1 MPDYN
6 SAYTEILSVHGSTD
20 RDRALDFA
28 REDFVRKAYKNPS
41 YHAEATR
48 NGVVQPFLILRGD
61 ETFKCKIVA
70 MPGDELCTG
79 DYITAFGQTWIVKEA
94 RADDTLQKGGIIWLC
109 NYQFKFQLKPGGD
122 VVTRW
127 GVFDSGVYSTT
138 LSREKEITVL
148 DKQFKVWIPF
158 DDDTK
163 LMHEDMRLA
172 VGTSYDH
179 SGSEVLSVFRITG
192 RDPVGRN
199 FGEGAHMLML
209 DTRSD
214 QYNPSTDSLSL
225 GVCDYVAP
233 ATAQAGTKI
242 CMLSGSEYVR
252 AGTRGVTVAAAFTNN
267 GVVDAAASPAWTV
280 TPNEGV
286 TITDNGDKTA
296 VVSVSAS
303 AGMVGRVVTV
313 TCTAD
318 GYAAATK
325 TMKVVGLV

>member
-1 MPDYN
+1 M
-6 SAYTEILSVHGSTD
+6 
-20 RDRALDFA
+20 
-28 REDFVRKAYKNPS
+28 
-41 YHAEATR
+41 
-48 NGVVQPFLILRGD
+48 
-61 ETFKCKIVA
+61 
-70 MPGDELCTG
+70 
-79 DYITAFGQTWIVKEA
+79 
-94 RADDTLQKGGIIWLC
+94 
-109 NYQFKFQLKPGGD
+109 
-122 VVTRW
+122 
-127 GVFDSGVYSTT
+127 
-138 LSREKEITVL
+138 
-148 DKQFKVWIPF
+148 WIPF
-158 DDDTK
+158 DNDTK

-252 AGTRGVTVAAAFTNN
+252 AGTKGATVTAAFTNG
-267 GVVDAAASPAWTV
+267 GVVDAAASPVWTV

-303 AGMVGRVVTV
+303 AGMAGQTITV
-313 TCTAD
+313 TCAAD